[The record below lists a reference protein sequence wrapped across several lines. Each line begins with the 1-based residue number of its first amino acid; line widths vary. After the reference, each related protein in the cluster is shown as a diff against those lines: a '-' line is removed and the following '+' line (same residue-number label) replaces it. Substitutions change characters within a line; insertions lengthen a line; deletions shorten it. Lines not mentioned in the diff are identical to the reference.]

1 MSRERSINSRIYNF
15 FENPT
20 GFWPYLVQAII
31 FLFIILSV
39 VNVAIE
45 FFYQPVFLR
54 FESLFHLSNN
64 IILAAFTVEYL
75 LRLSTAPKKL
85 AFVRKPLSIVDF
97 LAIFPNYVEFFLP
110 FVVETTQLRAL
121 RIIRFLRFVRVLR
134 VLRVFRYASFFKR
147 VFQYQ
152 NTILQ
157 AITPIL
163 GMFIGLK
170 AVIWVLESYKLWI
183 DIPGL
188 GELFAII
195 GFALGIIL
203 SQKISATYD
212 KFLQVEEAIVRLY
225 GTLSSLREILDSQ
238 KKNLGTTVTKLWAKD
253 FLSIL
258 KNPKAN
264 NFVINRANST
274 IFKAIAQIEKTPSEV
289 TMLHG
294 EISRDAAFCLSK
306 KVRITPK
313 AYDNLLQQ
321 STVLYLV
328 LIAVFIPGI
337 TGMISVVVA
346 TYILYGMYNI
356 TQDLDSIFGGEF
368 SLMNIDM
375 SELEYLVEN

>member
-1 MSRERSINSRIYNF
+1 MGNKIYNF
-15 FENPT
+15 FEQPK
-20 GFWPYLVQAII
+20 GFWAII
-31 FLFIILSV
+31 TQVVIFLLIVLSV
-39 VNVAIE
+39 ANVVIE
-45 FFYQPVFLR
+45 FFYHQTFLR
-54 FESLFHLSNN
+54 FENLFHLSNN
-64 IILAAFTVEYL
+64 IILAVFTVEYV
-75 LRLSTAPKKL
+75 LRLAGAPKKL
-85 AFVRKPLSIVDF
+85 AFVKKPMSIVDF
-97 LAIFPNYVEFFLP
+97 LAVFPNYVELLLP
-110 FVVETTQLRAL
+110 FFVETTELRAL

-134 VLRVFRYASFFKR
+134 VLRVFRYASFFKK
-147 VFQYQ
+147 VFRYQ

-163 GMFIGLK
+163 AMFIGLK
-170 AVIWVLESYKLWI
+170 GVIWILETYKLWL

-212 KFLQVEEAIVRLY
+212 KFLQVEETVVRLY
-225 GTLSSLREILDSQ
+225 GTLGSLREILDRQ
-238 KKNLGTTVTKLWAKD
+238 KKNLGTTTTKAWAKA
-253 FLSIL
+253 FLDIL

-264 NFVINRANST
+264 NFDINLAN
-274 IFKAIAQIEKTPSEV
+274 IELYKAIAQIESTPSEV

-294 EISRDAAFCLSK
+294 DISRDAAFCLSK
-306 KVRITPK
+306 KVRLTPK
-313 AYDNLLQQ
+313 AYDTLLQQ
-321 STVLYLV
+321 STVLYLA

-375 SELEYLVEN
+375 SELEYFVRN

>member
-1 MSRERSINSRIYNF
+1 
-15 FENPT
+15 
-20 GFWPYLVQAII
+20 
-31 FLFIILSV
+31 
-39 VNVAIE
+39 
-45 FFYQPVFLR
+45 
-54 FESLFHLSNN
+54 
-64 IILAAFTVEYL
+64 
-75 LRLSTAPKKL
+75 
-85 AFVRKPLSIVDF
+85 
-97 LAIFPNYVEFFLP
+97 
-110 FVVETTQLRAL
+110 
-121 RIIRFLRFVRVLR
+121 
-134 VLRVFRYASFFKR
+134 
-147 VFQYQ
+147 
-152 NTILQ
+152 
-157 AITPIL
+157 
-163 GMFIGLK
+163 MFIGLK
-170 AVIWVLESYKLWI
+170 AVIWVLEVNGWWI
-183 DIPGL
+183 DIQGL

-225 GTLSSLREILDSQ
+225 GTLSTLREILDSQ
-238 KKNLGTTVTKLWAKD
+238 KKNLGTTITKLWAKD

-258 KNPKAN
+258 KDPKAN
-264 NFVINRANST
+264 NFAINRANSA
-274 IFKAIAQIEKTPSEV
+274 IFKAVSQIEKTPSEV

-321 STVLYLV
+321 STVLYLT

-337 TGMISVVVA
+337 TGMISTVVA

-375 SELEYLVEN
+375 TELEYLVEN

>member
-1 MSRERSINSRIYNF
+1 MDKKTLGTKIYNF
-15 FENPT
+15 FEQPK
-20 GFWPYLVQAII
+20 GFWAIATQIVI
-31 FLFIILSV
+31 FFLIVLSV
-39 VNVAIE
+39 ANVVIE
-45 FFYQPVFLR
+45 FFYHPLFLR
-54 FESLFHLSNN
+54 FESLFHLANN
-64 IILAAFTVEYL
+64 IILAAFTVEYV
-75 LRLSTAPKKL
+75 LRLYGAPKKL
-85 AFVRKPLSIVDF
+85 AFVRRPMSIVDF

-110 FVVETTQLRAL
+110 FFVETTEIRAL

-147 VFQYQ
+147 IFQYQ

-170 AVIWVLESYKLWI
+170 AVIWVLEVNGWWI
-183 DIPGL
+183 DIQGL

-238 KKNLGTTVTKLWAKD
+238 KKNLGTTITKLWAKD

-258 KNPKAN
+258 KDPKAN
-264 NFVINRANST
+264 NFAINRANSA
-274 IFKAIAQIEKTPSEV
+274 IFKAVSQIEKTPSEV

-321 STVLYLV
+321 STVLYLT

-337 TGMISVVVA
+337 TGMISTVVA

-375 SELEYLVEN
+375 TELEYLVEN